1 MRVRRGEIRGA
12 LRTSDFQSG
21 RCDLMGILLGRAE
34 SMAARSRLPRSRRR
48 LVRDEAAQTNDS
60 RGRARALLLVA
71 VAVSRA
77 LLRSTPSRRSEDC
90 GSAAAACL
98 FFVLTR

>member
-1 MRVRRGEIRGA
+1 
-12 LRTSDFQSG
+12 
-21 RCDLMGILLGRAE
+21 MGILLGRAE

-77 LLRSTPSRRSEDC
+77 LLRSTPSRRSEEEDC
-90 GSAAAACL
+90 RSAAAACL
-98 FFVLTR
+98 FFVLIHTAENENGEDSLF